1 MEQEL
6 KPNDVI
12 IILRPTIKGDN
23 EWAGEYT
30 LMLTAIGPL
39 SISVEDAQK
48 LLSAALMIASTAS
61 LMEID
66 TEVAEKVRA
75 HCEVTLGIPD
85 EETIIPN
92 ITAFDTS
99 FTLTEDTPT
108 SGGVQ

>member
-12 IILRPTIKGDN
+12 IILRPTIKDD

-39 SISVEDAQK
+39 SIGVEDAQK

-66 TEVAEKVRA
+66 NEVAEKVRA

-108 SGGVQ
+108 TGGVQ

>member
-1 MEQEL
+1 MEQEI

-12 IILRPTIKGDN
+12 IILRPTIKDDG
-23 EWAGEYT
+23 WAGEYT

-39 SISVEDAQK
+39 SIGVEDARK

-66 TEVAEKVRA
+66 NEVAEKVRA

-92 ITAFDTS
+92 LTTFDTS
-99 FTLTEDTPT
+99 FTLTEGTPT
-108 SGGVQ
+108 TGGVQ